1 MALALKRLGRYFYNA
16 AAAFAAGSFGYVS
29 LCPNRHKFN
38 RTNSVRI
45 RDLKSDWVSQS
56 NFEADNLPMDDF
68 KQVIQRVCGEVIR
81 SLESGTTLSE
91 RLKQEVDAVYIKSVE
106 GKILMSNRAYETMF
120 SDEKLTLGRP
130 GSSYLTDSVQEVAR
144 LSDNMLLTG
153 CQVIQ
158 FDHVG
163 HDSAGRDVRFRT
175 YKRSLLG
182 MGHPTMAIMGV
193 TRLLEVIGNSGV
205 IRLNTLKD
213 QWKSF
218 SQLDDFDRAI
228 AIGLGRGISVGDIAA
243 EHNVTKKTIENHR
256 AAILK
261 ALKLNSPVELI
272 KLVVR
277 LQENGFGDFGV

>member
-1 MALALKRLGRYFYNA
+1 
-16 AAAFAAGSFGYVS
+16 
-29 LCPNRHKFN
+29 
-38 RTNSVRI
+38 
-45 RDLKSDWVSQS
+45 
-56 NFEADNLPMDDF
+56 MDDF
-68 KQVIQRVCGEVIR
+68 KQVIQRVCGEVLS

-91 RLKQEVDAVYIKSVE
+91 RLKQEADAVYIKSVE

>member
-1 MALALKRLGRYFYNA
+1 
-16 AAAFAAGSFGYVS
+16 
-29 LCPNRHKFN
+29 
-38 RTNSVRI
+38 
-45 RDLKSDWVSQS
+45 
-56 NFEADNLPMDDF
+56 MDDF
-68 KQVIQRVCGEVIR
+68 KQVIQRVCGEVLS

-91 RLKQEVDAVYIKSVE
+91 RLKQEADAVYIKSVE

-182 MGHPTMAIMGV
+182 MGHPTMAIVGV

-261 ALKLNSPVELI
+261 TLKLNSPVELI

>member
-1 MALALKRLGRYFYNA
+1 
-16 AAAFAAGSFGYVS
+16 
-29 LCPNRHKFN
+29 
-38 RTNSVRI
+38 
-45 RDLKSDWVSQS
+45 
-56 NFEADNLPMDDF
+56 MDDF
-68 KQVIQRVCGEVIR
+68 KQVIQRVCGEVLS

-91 RLKQEVDAVYIKSVE
+91 RLKQEADAVYIKSVE

-182 MGHPTMAIMGV
+182 MGHPTMAIVGV

>member
-1 MALALKRLGRYFYNA
+1 MAH
-16 AAAFAAGSFGYVS
+16 S
-29 LCPNRHKFN
+29 
-38 RTNSVRI
+38 I
-45 RDLKSDWVSQS
+45 I
-56 NFEADNLPMDDF
+56 EAVQMDDF
-68 KQVIQRVCGEVIR
+68 KQVIQRVCGAVVT
-81 SLESGTTLSE
+81 SLESGTQLGDQ
-91 RLKQEVDAVYIKSVE
+91 LKLEMDAVYIKSVE
-106 GKILMSNRAYETMF
+106 GKILMSNKAYESMF

-130 GSSYLTDSVQEVAR
+130 GSSYLTDSVLEVAR
-144 LSDNMLLTG
+144 LSDSMLLAG
-153 CQVIQ
+153 CQMLQ

-182 MGHPTMAIMGV
+182 MGHPTMAIIGI

-218 SQLDDFDRAI
+218 SQLDDFDRGI

-256 AAILK
+256 SAILK
-261 ALKLNSPVELI
+261 TLELNSPVELI

>member
-1 MALALKRLGRYFYNA
+1 
-16 AAAFAAGSFGYVS
+16 
-29 LCPNRHKFN
+29 
-38 RTNSVRI
+38 
-45 RDLKSDWVSQS
+45 
-56 NFEADNLPMDDF
+56 MDDF
-68 KQVIQRVCGEVIR
+68 KQVIQRVCGEVLS
-81 SLESGTTLSE
+81 SLESGTTLGE
-91 RLKQEVDAVYIKSVE
+91 RLKQEADAVYIKSVE

-182 MGHPTMAIMGV
+182 MGHPTMAIVGV

-261 ALKLNSPVELI
+261 TLKLNSPVELI

>member
-1 MALALKRLGRYFYNA
+1 
-16 AAAFAAGSFGYVS
+16 
-29 LCPNRHKFN
+29 
-38 RTNSVRI
+38 
-45 RDLKSDWVSQS
+45 
-56 NFEADNLPMDDF
+56 MDDF

-182 MGHPTMAIMGV
+182 MGHPTMAIVGV